1 MFGKKKIDK
10 SNQQYNLNYNAED
23 HFSIKQIIIFLVICL
38 VFFFTM
44 IFITVKFG
52 FKGSKDIEKENE
64 IAQQEYEESLYYEIT
79 FDKELY
85 TKSVIT
91 YNKEDYYR
99 VYNAKIT
106 DKNLI
111 INKLCDCQNV
121 LELNDNNIDKKIK
134 VKDGYKFAGSNGGVI
149 YSFKNNDSIIIWFP
163 SDEEVESER
172 FANEIYV
179 KKELYNDIDLTNFD
193 NFIKKNKIEQIYIEK
208 EENIIILENT
218 YLDNFLNSCKKISRN
233 WKEYLE
239 SFENEE
245 DIEFDKFISVNST
258 FYLSNGIEYFVPL
271 TYFVDDDVF
280 WYELDADEENF
291 KQEMYEMKLNTTK

>member
-1 MFGKKKIDK
+1 MFSKKKIDK

-23 HFSIKQIIIFLVICL
+23 HLSIKQIIIFLVICL
-38 VFFFTM
+38 IFFSVM

-99 VYNAKIT
+99 IYNTKIT

-134 VKDGYKFAGSNGGVI
+134 VKDGYKFAGSNDGVI
-149 YSFKNNDSIIIWFP
+149 YSLKNNDSIIIWFP

-179 KKELYNDIDLTNFD
+179 KKELYNDMNLTNFD

-245 DIEFDKFISVNST
+245 DIEFDKFISVDST
-258 FYLSNGIEYFVPL
+258 FYLSNGIEYSVPL

-280 WYELDADEENF
+280 WYELDGDEENF
-291 KQEMYEMKLNTTK
+291 EQEMYEMKLNTTK